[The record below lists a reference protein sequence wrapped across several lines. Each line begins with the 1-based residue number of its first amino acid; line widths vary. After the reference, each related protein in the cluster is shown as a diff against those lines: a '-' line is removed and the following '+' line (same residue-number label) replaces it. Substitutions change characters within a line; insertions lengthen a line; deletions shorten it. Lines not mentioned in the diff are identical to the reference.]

1 MKLNENF
8 FTEEATN
15 MDKIRAVYDLDE
27 PMSEDMTTKTVEP
40 DTVEEPTEWLF
51 DIRVNSPAYRGAPD
65 PAFDPLQLNPNRYMD
80 EMRPK
85 EYWMDKGFDPNT
97 YVFNYVTQGDFE
109 ADDVE
114 DFVEEFYRAV
124 DENIKQHEYK
134 APLTIIL
141 NVKSRDGEA
150 NGHYETELYFNRKD
164 NLTEAVAMNI
174 RGKINAL
181 DEVYEYELIPVDIYE
196 NIMQL
201 HNASDDDSDD
211 DLGYFATMSS
221 ADINAAFIDV
231 KKALRDEINNML
243 PSEMMARL
251 RNPKFEEIVEAF
263 GLQIDQSFKAV
274 SDDQLE
280 EWKYNDNIE
289 DINF

>member
-27 PMSEDMTTKTVEP
+27 PMSEDVATKTVEP
-40 DTVEEPTEWLF
+40 DVVEEPTEWLF

-124 DENIKQHEYK
+124 DENIKQHGYK

-150 NGHYETELYFNRKD
+150 NGYYETELYFNRKD
-164 NLTEAVAMNI
+164 NLTEAVAMSI
-174 RGKINAL
+174 REKINAL
-181 DEVYEYELIPVDIYE
+181 DKVYEYELIPVDIYE
-196 NIMQL
+196 NIMEL

-251 RNPKFEEIVEAF
+251 RNPKFEEVVDKF

-280 EWKYNDNIE
+280 ECKYNDNIE
-289 DINF
+289 DIDF